1 MTMKRLAVY
10 NFGMFKVAGD
20 DPANQGFHDRNDPNF
35 AAAEQ
40 ANGFVARS
48 GHAGELGPESWGE
61 QVYPRFYVERGDGWS
76 PSTLSLW
83 RDLTALMAF
92 SYGGIHA
99 EAMRHGREWFVKP
112 TWPGYALWWVARD
125 HTPDWAEGVKRLEF
139 LHDNGPSPF
148 AFDFKTPFDA
158 DGNPISIDREM
169 VKRSMRL
176 NQERQST

>member
-1 MTMKRLAVY
+1 MP
-10 NFGMFKVAGD
+10 D
-20 DPANQGFHDRNDPNF
+20 EP
-35 AAAEQ
+35 
-40 ANGFVARS
+40 
-48 GHAGELGPESWGE
+48 GPESWGE

-176 NQERQST
+176 KSGAAIHVIAEAGGPMDPPIVEHDLFRKPVTTLRGHALGSIRSQRLP